1 MNLLLIKKLKANKK
15 KPALLEIFKNGWFLL
30 IKKNE
35 VLPILQCPEMG
46 QTGWLVIRDP
56 LSYTVSSM
64 KCKEC

>member
-46 QTGWLVIRDP
+46 QTG
-56 LSYTVSSM
+56 
-64 KCKEC
+64 

>member
-15 KPALLEIFKNGWFLL
+15 NPALLEIFKNGWFLL

-35 VLPILQCPEMG
+35 VLPILQCPKMG
-46 QTGWLVIRDP
+46 QTEWLAFRDP